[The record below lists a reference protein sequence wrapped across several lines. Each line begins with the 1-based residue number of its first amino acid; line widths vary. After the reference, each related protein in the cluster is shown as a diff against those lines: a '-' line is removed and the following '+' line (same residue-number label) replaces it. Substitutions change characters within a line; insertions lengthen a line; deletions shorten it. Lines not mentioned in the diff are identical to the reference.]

1 MLGSRAD
8 AVNRSAH
15 VSTGLR
21 VRATVGDHGRVG
33 PEELTEVV
41 AIARRHYVDGVSRVD
56 IAAERGLSR
65 FKVGRVLQAARAA
78 GIVRID
84 VRAPA
89 GIDYAVSD
97 ELRARY
103 GLRRALAVQTPDED
117 RVRESLGQV
126 AADLLREVVTA
137 DDVLGIDC
145 GRTLRAMTG
154 HLDGIA
160 ACDVVQITGLG
171 GQLGATATDITRVV
185 SEASGGRVFSLF
197 APLVVGDAR
206 TAATLRAHRA
216 LRPTLAAHA
225 RVTRAVV
232 AVGAWSPEH
241 SQIPALLGEAETARF
256 AAAGVVAETGA
267 LLVDADGRRVPGLE
281 DRRLGISE
289 EQLRAVPDV
298 IAVGGGRG
306 KTDAVHALLR
316 SGLLS
321 SVVTD
326 VHLARRLLRREG

>member
-1 MLGSRAD
+1 
-8 AVNRSAH
+8 
-15 VSTGLR
+15 
-21 VRATVGDHGRVG
+21 VG

-78 GIVRID
+78 GIVRIE

-117 RVRESLGQV
+117 RVREPLGQV

-160 ACDVVQITGLG
+160 SCDVVQVAGIV
-171 GQLGATATDITRVV
+171 GQLGDTATDITRVV

-197 APLVVGDAR
+197 APLVVGDER

-232 AVGAWSPEH
+232 ALGAWSGEH
-241 SQIPALLGEAETARF
+241 SQVPALLGEDEVARF
-256 AAAGVVAETGA
+256 AAAGVVAETCA
-267 LLVDADGRRVPGLE
+267 LLLDAEGRRVPGLD

-289 EQLRAVPDV
+289 RDLRAVPDV
-298 IAVGGGRG
+298 IGVGGGRG

-316 SGLLS
+316 SGLLTS
-321 SVVTD
+321 LVTD
-326 VHLARRLLRREG
+326 VHLARRLLRRED